1 MATAES
7 TRRPWGRILS
17 RAWSEFNRDGCTD
30 LAAALTYYSVLA
42 LFPAI
47 LALVSLLGLLGSGPD
62 AVGFITD
69 VLGRLLPADSAQ
81 SVISFIDG
89 LSKTSGIGWGVAV
102 GLLGALWSASGYV
115 GGFSRAMNR
124 IYDVPEG
131 RPVWKLRP
139 TMFAVTVVTIA
150 LLAIALVIVVSSG
163 PVASAI
169 GGAVGLGD
177 QALTVWSWAKWPI
190 LVLVVVCNVALLYY
204 ATPNVRQPRFRVVSV
219 GAFVAIAIVAVAS
232 AGFGFYVA
240 NFSSYN
246 KTYGAVAGA
255 VVLLL
260 WLWLTNLALLFGGEL
275 DAELERDHQL
285 HAGLAAEERL
295 LLPLRDDSAS
305 SKKARAREEAIA
317 DAKLLRRR
325 IARDS

>member
-1 MATAES
+1 M
-7 TRRPWGRILS
+7 
-17 RAWSEFNRDGCTD
+17 
-30 LAAALTYYSVLA
+30 LA

-69 VLGRLLPADSAQ
+69 VLGRLLPADSAE

-150 LLAIALVIVVSSG
+150 LLARATFAGSCSDSSIG
-163 PVASAI
+163 LSPEMAS
-169 GGAVGLGD
+169 
-177 QALTVWSWAKWPI
+177 
-190 LVLVVVCNVALLYY
+190 
-204 ATPNVRQPRFRVVSV
+204 R
-219 GAFVAIAIVAVAS
+219 
-232 AGFGFYVA
+232 
-240 NFSSYN
+240 
-246 KTYGAVAGA
+246 
-255 VVLLL
+255 
-260 WLWLTNLALLFGGEL
+260 
-275 DAELERDHQL
+275 AELP
-285 HAGLAAEERL
+285 A
-295 LLPLRDDSAS
+295 
-305 SKKARAREEAIA
+305 
-317 DAKLLRRR
+317 
-325 IARDS
+325 